1 MTSPSLMS
9 TLRAA
14 TAGQHAR
21 TESLVPVLDPALGLG
36 GYAAILLR
44 FRVVYTVLEDAL
56 AQVTGWPE
64 GFDVEPRRWSP
75 RLERDLGW
83 LDERGALGPHA
94 FDFVGM
100 SPMTAPVPT
109 LPSAIGVLYVLEG
122 ASLGGQLIA
131 RRLGPRLGVSAEG
144 GACFFAGAGS
154 ATGRRWREF
163 GAMADRWGAEHRR
176 EWDDVVASARATFDA
191 IATPFATWPVVP

>member
-1 MTSPSLMS
+1 MA

-14 TAGQHAR
+14 TAEQHAR

-56 AQVTGWPE
+56 AQVDGWPA

-83 LDERGALGPHA
+83 LDERGVLGPQS
-94 FDFVGM
+94 FDFVAM
-100 SPMTAPVPT
+100 APMTAPVPT
-109 LPSAIGVLYVLEG
+109 VPSAMGILYVLEG

-131 RRLGPRLGVSAEG
+131 RRLGPRLGVTATA
-144 GACFFAGAGS
+144 GASFFAGGGD

-163 GAMADRWGAEHRR
+163 GATVDRWGAKHPR
-176 EWDDVVASARATFDA
+176 EWRDVIASARATFDT
-191 IATPFATWPVVP
+191 IAAPFATSPVVP